1 MSKTSQKQRYAQL
14 MEWLP
19 TLKTYGK
26 KRKVKQQS
34 RMEYMNQRMGHGE

>member
-1 MSKTSQKQRYAQL
+1 MSKNSKKQLYTQL

-26 KRKVKQQS
+26 KRKKKQQS
-34 RMEYMNQRMGHGE
+34 RMEYMNEKMGY